1 MVLLLFCVF
10 SYYFDRIYFK
20 TPKTKIMKTIF
31 YTFVVLAGLSS
42 CKSVEKMVEKG
53 EYDKAFN
60 YTISKLEG
68 EKNKETEYVR
78 ALEKAFVKLN
88 SASLREIEKLNA
100 DAKPENWSR
109 VLGLYTNIENRQEAL
124 DPLLPLESEDGYIA
138 TFDIKNYRNE
148 ILNAEE
154 NTCLYFYNNA
164 NNLLSKA
171 EKSGQK
177 ILARDA
183 YNELIKIEQYNV
195 SYRESEKLKNKAL
208 ELGLTRI
215 HIEIFNDL
223 RNFHGSDIERAVM
236 NLPVNKLD
244 DLWKDFSIGEN
255 KGLNPDY
262 IAEIELFGLGF
273 SPERETINNY
283 TEHKEVILR
292 VDHVK
297 ERRDSVDVWVEKQVY
312 EKIRADITEVFRE
325 KKSELHGRL
334 KIMDSRTKEFIKTIP
349 VDTYYDFKGFSCH
362 FSGDKRALTDFS
374 KKRMDAF
381 LEPFPSDFDMA
392 DDLSVAF
399 KNTVLNEIKKVR
411 FD

>member
-1 MVLLLFCVF
+1 
-10 SYYFDRIYFK
+10 
-20 TPKTKIMKTIF
+20 
-31 YTFVVLAGLSS
+31 
-42 CKSVEKMVEKG
+42 
-53 EYDKAFN
+53 
-60 YTISKLEG
+60 
-68 EKNKETEYVR
+68 
-78 ALEKAFVKLN
+78 
-88 SASLREIEKLNA
+88 
-100 DAKPENWSR
+100 
-109 VLGLYTNIENRQEAL
+109 
-124 DPLLPLESEDGYIA
+124 
-138 TFDIKNYRNE
+138 
-148 ILNAEE
+148 
-154 NTCLYFYNNA
+154 
-164 NNLLSKA
+164 
-171 EKSGQK
+171 
-177 ILARDA
+177 
-183 YNELIKIEQYNV
+183 
-195 SYRESEKLKNKAL
+195 
-208 ELGLTRI
+208 
-215 HIEIFNDL
+215 
-223 RNFHGSDIERAVM
+223 M

>member
-1 MVLLLFCVF
+1 MLLLFCVF

-60 YTISKLEG
+60 YAISKLEG
-68 EKNKETEYVR
+68 EKNKETEYVK